1 MTLYGDHIYHELLAD
16 ERPERDDFDEALD
29 LHREA
34 GREGDALLRGATDN
48 RPPVEPRGAG
58 PDGGVDGRDSPAAVR
73 SSAGGRS

>member
-58 PDGGVDGRDSPAAVR
+58 PDGGVAGRAPPAVR
-73 SSAGGRS
+73 SSAGAGS